1 MFNNGDLVKLNS
13 GRIGLVVSVNVHYNN
28 PTVMIFQDGKIKI
41 ETIYPHLVAELLN
54 KSQKEKNDTSI

>member
-13 GRIGLVVSVNVHYNN
+13 GRIGLVLSVNVHYNN

-54 KSQKEKNDTSI
+54 KS